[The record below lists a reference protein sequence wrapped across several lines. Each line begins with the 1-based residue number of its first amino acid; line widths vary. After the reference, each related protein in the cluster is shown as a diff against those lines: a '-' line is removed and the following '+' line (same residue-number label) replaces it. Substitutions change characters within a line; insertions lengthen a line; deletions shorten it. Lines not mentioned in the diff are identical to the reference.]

1 MPIVIS
7 GEIDLDPEARAT
19 ALAEARPLIAA
30 AQAET
35 GCVHY
40 AWTADLNL
48 PGRVHVFEEWA
59 TEADLAFHLSAE
71 PYLKMAGHLA
81 AVGIRNAVT
90 RKYRVDLIEP
100 VYDPTGKPRA
110 DFFTAKGSHPPTI
123 PPTKDAPS

>member
-7 GEIDLDPEARAT
+7 GEIDLDPAAREK
-19 ALAEARPLIAA
+19 ALLDAQPLIAA
-30 AQAET
+30 ALAEP

-40 AWTADLNL
+40 AWTADLAR

-59 TEADLAFHLSAE
+59 TEADLAYHLTAE

-81 AVGIRNAVT
+81 AVGIKAAVT

-100 VYDPTGKPRA
+100 VYDPQGKPRA
-110 DFFTAKGSHPPTI
+110 DFFTAT
-123 PPTKDAPS
+123 